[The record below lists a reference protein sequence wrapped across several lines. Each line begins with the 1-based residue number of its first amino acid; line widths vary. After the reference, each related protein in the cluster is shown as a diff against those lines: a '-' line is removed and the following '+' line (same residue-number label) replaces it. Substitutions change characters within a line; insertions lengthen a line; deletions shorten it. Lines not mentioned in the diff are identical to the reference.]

1 MAMTSIGTYRNLSLI
16 PQIIYTH
23 EGLERMK
30 YLVGIA
36 PKEAQWFHLVK
47 VEEDGVYRNYI
58 LDNIFIPDQYTSM
71 SEVDTSDE
79 FMRLFYKKLLSIYGE
94 ETNSILSQMTC
105 WCHSH
110 HTMTPNP
117 SSQDHKQFEELIK
130 LQEQDENESPQ
141 IMIIFNKSNQHY
153 NRIWDPQ
160 LGHLFENVPIVLEK
174 FCFDHIKKEAAKNFK
189 QKPVVS
195 KKIHY
200 GKTHGRSVPS
210 WGFPTDPRSYY
221 SVSDS
226 EHLDYSQSALP
237 LGTLSGPVGIIY
249 EEGLVEEYVENYLH
263 KYSSKDKLY
272 FRIPV
277 NGGAAKKFVIGLRAK
292 MGFKPFMVFMDVYE
306 YLIGTQERLTTL
318 TLKELNSPPNSV
330 KEADFGVTDL
340 TELVQEKNTISAFLN
355 ALDVINEL
363 FQATEDAAI
372 DAIWYGLI
380 NEGTYESSL
389 EV

>member
-1 MAMTSIGTYRNLSLI
+1 
-16 PQIIYTH
+16 
-23 EGLERMK
+23 
-30 YLVGIA
+30 
-36 PKEAQWFHLVK
+36 
-47 VEEDGVYRNYI
+47 
-58 LDNIFIPDQYTSM
+58 
-71 SEVDTSDE
+71 
-79 FMRLFYKKLLSIYGE
+79 
-94 ETNSILSQMTC
+94 
-105 WCHSH
+105 
-110 HTMTPNP
+110 
-117 SSQDHKQFEELIK
+117 
-130 LQEQDENESPQ
+130 
-141 IMIIFNKSNQHY
+141 
-153 NRIWDPQ
+153 
-160 LGHLFENVPIVLEK
+160 
-174 FCFDHIKKEAAKNFK
+174 KEAAKNFK

-380 NEGTYESSL
+380 NEGTY
-389 EV
+389 